1 MDRTDA
7 AGVLLRALVQRLLLF
22 EQVNVIVLATE
33 LHKLCPKVGAR
44 VCAAD
49 RQVVK
54 HLLGESRS
62 PVCRDEAPMRAEP

>member
-7 AGVLLRALVQRLLLF
+7 AGVLLGALVQRLLLF

-33 LHKLCPKVGAR
+33 LHKLD
-44 VCAAD
+44 D

-54 HLLGESRS
+54 HPLREYRS
-62 PVCRDEAPMRAEP
+62 PVFRNEEPMRVER